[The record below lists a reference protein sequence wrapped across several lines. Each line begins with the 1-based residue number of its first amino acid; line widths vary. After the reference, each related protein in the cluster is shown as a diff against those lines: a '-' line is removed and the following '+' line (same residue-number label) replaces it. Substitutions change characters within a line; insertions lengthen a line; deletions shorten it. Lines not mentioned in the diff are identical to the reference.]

1 MNASSAGLT
10 PQQQQALA
18 EAAQWYAELTAE
30 SNTDHTRQDW
40 QSWLLKRPENQWAW
54 QQLEQLQQRFNQL
67 SGELAFESLK
77 AANDEKISN
86 GDHIRQRNFSGV
98 D

>member
-1 MNASSAGLT
+1 MNARLMRLT
-10 PQQQQALA
+10 PQQQQALT
-18 EAAQWYAELTAE
+18 EAAQWYAELAAE
-30 SNTDHTRQDW
+30 SNTDNIRPGLEI
-40 QSWLLKRPENQWAW
+40 WLFEQPENQWAW

-77 AANDEKISN
+77 AANDEQISN
-86 GDHIRQRNFSGV
+86 AHHNRQRNFSGM

>member
-1 MNASSAGLT
+1 MNASSVRLT

-18 EAAQWYAELTAE
+18 EAAQWHAEFTAE
-30 SNTDHTRQDW
+30 FNTDHTWQDW
-40 QSWLLKRPENQWAW
+40 QSWLLKQPENQWAW

-77 AANDEKISN
+77 AANDDKVSN
-86 GDHIRQRNFSGV
+86 AHHIQQRSFSGV